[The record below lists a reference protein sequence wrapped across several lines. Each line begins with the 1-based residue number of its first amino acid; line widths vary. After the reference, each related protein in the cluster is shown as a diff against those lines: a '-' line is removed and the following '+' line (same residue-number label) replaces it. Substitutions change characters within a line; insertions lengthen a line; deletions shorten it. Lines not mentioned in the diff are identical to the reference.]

1 MDALR
6 KISKLKLVYLI
17 ILILSTSNIS
27 FSQSNYLHKRISVS
41 FTDIPLE
48 KALAEISE
56 KGGFTFSYNS
66 KNFDEQRFV
75 SLQSENKSVAKT
87 LDKLFENS
95 VRYKVVGSHVI
106 LNKKNPPK
114 QTLADNRPNEYIITG
129 YIIDSQTGEKI
140 QQATVYEVDGRVV
153 ALSNLEGYYSITVPY
168 EKEVHGLS
176 YSKKGYLD
184 TVIMVEP
191 AYKNSFNIY
200 LNPSA
205 APLQKM
211 ESAHIKLE
219 DIHNRPLV
227 GILVPEESKIISD
240 NLVIHDKRLFQVS
253 FVPYLGTNR
262 KLSGSVD
269 NTFSFNVLAGYT
281 GGINGTEIGGLV
293 NIVRRDVYGAQI
305 GGFANIVGGD
315 TNPFQLAGFF
325 NLNSGS
331 VTGTQIGGMSNVVLD
346 TLSGVQLAGFN
357 NTLHGYMNG
366 VQISGFN
373 NVTTQNVDG
382 LQLTGFVNV
391 AVKDVKLGQL
401 AGFANYCNNVDGG
414 QAAGFANFA
423 AGDVNWGQ
431 MSGFANYGK
440 SVKGFQ
446 IAGFANVSQNEVSG
460 GQIAGGINYGKTGGK
475 YQLAGVAN
483 IAVEDLNGFQLAGYF
498 NYSKKVNGYQLA
510 ILNVSDTI
518 ESGLPIGVFS
528 FVKKGF
534 HRFEISTNDVFYLSM
549 AYKMGVKKLYNSI
562 RLGYNFSDNLAVGY
576 GIGSQFYINS
586 KFNFN
591 LDISS
596 DFIIET
602 NSIDLQMTSGLTF
615 ESSTYNYIG
624 TLSKLNAYFDYN
636 LTKRFSIFMGP
647 SLNVSALLK
656 DKDTNLFPNIAPY
669 SFYNET
675 FSDTQIK
682 MWIGGVFG
690 ASFTL

>member
-48 KALAEISE
+48 KALAEISK

-66 KNFDEQRFV
+66 KNFNEQKLV
-75 SLQSENKSVAKT
+75 SLQSKNKSVTKT
-87 LDKLFENS
+87 LDRLFENS

-106 LNKKNPPK
+106 LNKKNPP
-114 QTLADNRPNEYIITG
+114 QHTLADNRPDEYIITG
-129 YIIDSQTGEKI
+129 YIIDSQTGKKI
-140 QQATVYEVDGRVV
+140 QEATIYEVEGRVV
-153 ALSNLEGYYSITVPY
+153 ALSNSKGYYSIKFPY

-176 YSKKGYLD
+176 YSKNGYLD

-191 AYKNSFNIY
+191 AYKKNFNIY
-200 LNPSA
+200 LNPNA
-205 APLQKM
+205 APLEKM
-211 ESAHIKLE
+211 ESVHVKLE
-219 DIHNRPLV
+219 DMHNRPLV
-227 GILVPEESKIISD
+227 DILVPDESKIISD
-240 NLVIHDKRLFQVS
+240 NLVIHDRRLFQVS

-269 NTFSFNVLAGYT
+269 NTFSFNVLAGYS
-281 GGINGTEIGGLV
+281 GGINGSEIGGLV
-293 NIVRRDVYGAQI
+293 NIVRRDVKGSQI

-460 GQIAGGINYGKTGGK
+460 GQIAGGFNYGKTGGK
-475 YQLAGVAN
+475 YQLAGAAN
-483 IAVEDLNGFQLAGYF
+483 IAMEDLNGIQLAGYF
-498 NYSKKVNGYQLA
+498 NYANKVNGYQLA

-528 FVKKGF
+528 FVKKGL
-534 HRFEISTNDVFYLSM
+534 HRFEVSTDELLM
-549 AYKMGVKKLYNSI
+549 IHATYKMGIPKLYNI
-562 RLGYNFSDNLAVGY
+562 IQVGYGFTDYASAGY
-576 GIGSQFYINS
+576 GIGTLWNLGE
-586 KFNFN
+586 KFNLN
-591 LDISS
+591 LELSS
-596 DFIIET
+596 DLIFDLN
-602 NSIDLQMTSGLTF
+602 NSFD
-615 ESSTYNYIG
+615 YIG
-624 TLSKLNAYFDYN
+624 NINKLTPKFDMNLGKYFS
-636 LTKRFSIFMGP
+636 LFAGP
-647 SLNVSALLK
+647 SLNVSNVYSK
-656 DKDTNLFPNIAPY
+656 SGSFKNLAPY
-669 SFYNET
+669 SIYNET

-682 MWIGGVFG
+682 IWLGGVFG
-690 ASFTL
+690 ISFTL

>member
-1 MDALR
+1 MGARR
-6 KISKLKLVYLI
+6 KISKFYIVIVLF
-17 ILILSTSNIS
+17 ILSSNTS
-27 FSQSNYLHKRISVS
+27 FSQSNYLYKRISVS
-41 FTDIPLE
+41 FSDIPLE

-66 KNFDEQRFV
+66 KNFDEQRLV
-75 SLQSENKSVAKT
+75 SLQSENKSLAKT
-87 LDKLFENS
+87 LDILFDNS
-95 VRYKVVGSHVI
+95 VNYKIVGSHVI

-114 QTLADNRPNEYIITG
+114 RALANNQPNEYIITG
-129 YIIDSQTGEKI
+129 YIIDSQTGKKI
-140 QQATVYEVDGRVV
+140 QEATIYEVEGRVV
-153 ALSNLEGYYSITVPY
+153 ALSNSEGYYSIKIPY
-168 EKEVHGLS
+168 EKEIHGLS

-191 AYKNSFNIY
+191 AYRKSFNIY
-200 LNPSA
+200 LNPNDARLEKMKSVHV
-205 APLQKM
+205 KM
-211 ESAHIKLE
+211 E
-219 DIHNRPLV
+219 DMHNRALV
-227 GILVPEESKIISD
+227 DILVPDESKIISD
-240 NLVIHDKRLFQVS
+240 NLVIYDKRIFQVS

-269 NTFSFNVLAGYT
+269 NTFSFNVLAGYS

-305 GGFANIVGGD
+305 GGFANIVGGN

-346 TLSGVQLAGFN
+346 TLTGVQLAGFN

-366 VQISGFN
+366 IQISGFN

-382 LQLTGFVNV
+382 IQLTGFVNV
-391 AVKDVKLGQL
+391 AIKDVKLGQL

-423 AGDVNWGQ
+423 MGDVNWGQ

-446 IAGFANVSQNEVSG
+446 VAGFANVSQNEVSG

-475 YQLAGVAN
+475 YQLAGAVN
-483 IAVEDLNGFQLAGYF
+483 IAIEDLNGIQLAGYF
-498 NYSKKVNGYQLA
+498 NYANKVNGYQLA
-510 ILNVSDTI
+510 ILNVSDTV

-528 FVKKGF
+528 FVKKGL
-534 HRFEISTNDVFYLSM
+534 HRFEVSTDELLMIRTS
-549 AYKMGVKKLYNSI
+549 YKMGIPKFYNMI
-562 RLGYNFSDNLAVGY
+562 QIGY
-576 GIGSQFYINS
+576 GFNEFVSAGYGMGTQWKFGEKYKLNLELSSDLMVDLNDSFNYVGNINKLTS
-586 KFNFN
+586 K
-591 LDISS
+591 LDI
-596 DFIIET
+596 
-602 NSIDLQMTSGLTF
+602 NLG
-615 ESSTYNYIG
+615 NY
-624 TLSKLNAYFDYN
+624 LSLFA
-636 LTKRFSIFMGP
+636 GP
-647 SLNVSALLK
+647 SLNVSNVYSENGIFK
-656 DKDTNLFPNIAPY
+656 NLAPY

-675 FSDTQIK
+675 ISNTQIK

-690 ASFTL
+690 ASLTL